1 MTAEPQPFDWPAALD
16 AFGIGYTLDACR
28 RVRDL
33 LDAAGVPQPPL
44 YHLELDQVTE
54 LRRQATARTKQA
66 DAIEQRAPRS
76 TVNPVN
82 SYADVR
88 VKPRMHGG
96 ELECKAD
103 GCRWQTI
110 VDDVDTDGL
119 VWFSL
124 AGVVKAATYPC
135 PYPGERS

>member
-82 SYADVR
+82 RITDERDRFDVTAFDQE
-88 VKPRMHGG
+88 KPTYIDGG
-96 ELECKAD
+96 RITL
-103 GCRWQTI
+103 RRI
-110 VDDVDTDGL
+110 HDDT
-119 VWFSL
+119 
-124 AGVVKAATYPC
+124 
-135 PYPGERS
+135 